1 MSTQQQA
8 KQKKWRVLWIAFLVI
23 ILISFVITIIG
34 GYAFNWT
41 WTGFS
46 DNKLWEWLNLLI
58 LPVTLVLGANLISMQ
73 QNRRGLREG
82 EAQHQNDLQIA
93 EDNRQEETLDTYIDQ
108 VMQLLLEK
116 NLRASVPG
124 SDIREVARIHTL
136 TALRRL
142 NTTRQRILLQF
153 LDEAGLIN
161 QDNPL
166 INLSGI
172 DLSGIQLS
180 RTRSSRDQAIDPDT
194 GINGTQMQV
203 HAVLAEEG

>member
-1 MSTQQQA
+1 MSTQQQE
-8 KQKKWRVLWIAFLVI
+8 KQKKWRVLWIAFLVVM
-23 ILISFVITIIG
+23 LVGFVITIIG
-34 GYAFNWT
+34 GYAFNWA
-41 WTGFS
+41 WTGFG

-58 LPVTLVLGANLISMQ
+58 LPVTLVLGANLISME

-82 EAQHQNDLQIA
+82 EAQHQNDLHIA
-93 EDNRQEETLDTYIDQ
+93 EDNRQEEVLDAFIDLM
-108 VMQLLLEK
+108 MQLLLEK

-142 NTTRQRILLQF
+142 NTTRQQILLQF
-153 LDEAGLIN
+153 LDEAGLIH

-180 RTRSSRDQAIDPDT
+180 RIHSNGDPARDPEDT
-194 GINGTQMQV
+194 LISAKIRV
-203 HAVLAEEG
+203 